1 LGTGLRET
9 CAGAAQRR
17 LRRVLAGLLCCLSL
31 LFGLAAASPSESTL
45 DVYIR
50 DGCPHCA
57 AAKQELLRIAAER
70 PWLVIRYRPVD
81 TDADARKA
89 LLDHSTAAGVWPPG
103 VPTFVLDDRLRVG
116 FDAEGDGPR
125 ELAAWIDAADIPA
138 EAPTSVGWIEPERLG
153 LPLFTVALGLID
165 GFNPCAMWVL
175 LFLLSIL
182 VHLHDRRRMLLI
194 AGCFVLISGLVYYA
208 FMAAW
213 LNLFLAVGLSSAV
226 RVVLA
231 LVALSI
237 AVVNLKEFLFG
248 RGRVSVS
255 IPETAKP
262 SLYARVRHIVQARSL
277 PLALFGVGV
286 LALLVNLVELLCTA
300 GLPALYTAVLSQQAL
315 SATAHYAY
323 LGLYIVAYMLD
334 DALMV
339 GLAVAALGSRR
350 LDVAAGRRLKL
361 VSGLVMLGLAL
372 VMLLRPQW
380 LI

>member
-1 LGTGLRET
+1 
-9 CAGAAQRR
+9 
-17 LRRVLAGLLCCLSL
+17 
-31 LFGLAAASPSESTL
+31 
-45 DVYIR
+45 
-50 DGCPHCA
+50 
-57 AAKQELLRIAAER
+57 
-70 PWLVIRYRPVD
+70 
-81 TDADARKA
+81 
-89 LLDHSTAAGVWPPG
+89 
-103 VPTFVLDDRLRVG
+103 
-116 FDAEGDGPR
+116 
-125 ELAAWIDAADIPA
+125 
-138 EAPTSVGWIEPERLG
+138 
-153 LPLFTVALGLID
+153 
-165 GFNPCAMWVL
+165 
-175 LFLLSIL
+175 
-182 VHLHDRRRMLLI
+182 
-194 AGCFVLISGLVYYA
+194 
-208 FMAAW
+208 
-213 LNLFLAVGLSSAV
+213 
-226 RVVLA
+226 
-231 LVALSI
+231 
-237 AVVNLKEFLFG
+237 
-248 RGRVSVS
+248 VS